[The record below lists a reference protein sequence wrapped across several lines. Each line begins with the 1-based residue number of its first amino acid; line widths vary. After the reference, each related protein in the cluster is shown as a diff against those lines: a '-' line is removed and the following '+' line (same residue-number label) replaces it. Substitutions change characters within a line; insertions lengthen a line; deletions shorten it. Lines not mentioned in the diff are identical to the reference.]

1 MTVSYSQAKV
11 IYQGNGQTTQ
21 WDIPFPYIHADDVQ
35 VYVVQADGT
44 EQKLSGNFS
53 IDPSLQSLTYPL
65 SGSQIPP
72 LSSGQKLV
80 ILRSTPLAQQT
91 EFDAQQSFD
100 PFVLEEG
107 YDKAMMIAQEQA
119 EQLSRAIKFP
129 LSSSASQTDAAGYLQ
144 AITDGVSTAQTAA
157 SQAQSHAAQ
166 SAQSA
171 ATASASAQSAAGHA
185 QGAEEA
191 KEEAQTAI
199 ATLTQSLATISDSV
213 LSAQTA
219 AATAQQC
226 QTKTQQSAQAAAASA
241 AEAQS
246 MVATHNAD
254 TEAHTDIRTKIGT
267 DIAAH
272 NQSTAA
278 HADIRTALSS
288 KAEQTALAAHTA
300 RTDNPHAVTK
310 VQVGLGN
317 VDNTADADKPVSAAA
332 QAALDLKA
340 NSADVDAEIS
350 DINSDISDINA
361 ALERKQNDGDFHPE
375 DYGWPD
381 IRPAARPNAIIL
393 LAGVKSDYSA
403 YYNLGFAAT
412 CEGGYNVFVDG
423 VQYGDTYASG
433 AQCSIT
439 WSQYSATAGFS
450 VTQPEVLTAHIVQ
463 IVPATYGNT
472 ISAYTSARVASSGRE
487 EQGVLWCHINS
498 LQAIGL
504 ESAFAKYNSVLNK
517 NFTALTCAA
526 ESIKV
531 SSFVQMLGQ
540 GSDLYSFYSNCT
552 FIPTLDLGG
561 QTMAGVGALNTN
573 GLKKIKIKNGI
584 ISQVNALFSN
594 NTALR
599 KIELDEVILRCDAAA
614 AGGYIIDNFLYNA
627 QSLQELPQVDMT
639 DCQRA
644 YPFISNAVSLKDTYL
659 DFGYATQ
666 LKRLGIYGTSQ
677 YPINGIKQLLV
688 SQKAPFDYAS
698 APQINVSYTGLDQNA
713 LVALFN
719 SLPTVTA
726 GQVINIT
733 GATGAAALTSEQLA
747 IATDKGWTVTR

>member
-1 MTVSYSQAKV
+1 MAQTKLNEEQVDLTNYKKAA
-11 IYQGNGQTTQ
+11 QTTAE
-21 WDIPFPYIHADDVQ
+21 INAAVQ
-35 VYVVQADGT
+35 T
-44 EQKLSGNFS
+44 HN
-53 IDPSLQSLTYPL
+53 
-65 SGSQIPP
+65 
-72 LSSGQKLV
+72 
-80 ILRSTPLAQQT
+80 
-91 EFDAQQSFD
+91 
-100 PFVLEEG
+100 
-107 YDKAMMIAQEQA
+107 
-119 EQLSRAIKFP
+119 
-129 LSSSASQTDAAGYLQ
+129 
-144 AITDGVSTAQTAA
+144 TDGSA
-157 SQAQSHAAQ
+157 HA
-166 SAQSA
+166 
-171 ATASASAQSAAGHA
+171 
-185 QGAEEA
+185 
-191 KEEAQTAI
+191 
-199 ATLTQSLATISDSV
+199 
-213 LSAQTA
+213 
-219 AATAQQC
+219 
-226 QTKTQQSAQAAAASA
+226 
-241 AEAQS
+241 
-246 MVATHNAD
+246 
-254 TEAHTDIRTKIGT
+254 DIRTQIGT

-272 NQSTAA
+272 NTSTSA
-278 HADIRTALSS
+278 HADIRSTLAG

-340 NSADVDAEIS
+340 NSAEVDA
-350 DINSDISDINA
+350 DISDINA
-361 ALERKQNDGDFHPE
+361 ALERKQDDGDFHPE

-381 IRPAARPNAIIL
+381 IRPAARPNAIVL
-393 LAGVKSDYSA
+393 LAGVASDYSA
-403 YYNLGFAAT
+403 YDNLGFAAT
-412 CEGGYNVFVDG
+412 CEGGYNVFIDG

-439 WSQYSATAGFS
+439 WSQYSATAGFP
-450 VTQPEVLTAHIVQ
+450 VTQPQALTAHIVQ

-498 LQAIGL
+498 LQTIGL

-531 SSFVQMLGQ
+531 SSFAQMLGQ
-540 GSDLYSFYSNCT
+540 GSDLYSFYSDCT

-561 QTMAGVGALNTN
+561 QTMPGVGALNTN

-584 ISQVNALFSN
+584 ISQVNALFFY

-614 AGGYIIDNFLYNA
+614 AGGYVIDNFLYNA

-659 DFGYATQ
+659 DFGYATK

-677 YPINGIKQLLV
+677 YPIKGIKQLLV
-688 SQKAPFDYAS
+688 SQQAPFDYAS

-719 SLPTVTA
+719 SLPYNVGYTVVGSPTIQNGVASGFSSNNCLKLNGQNQIGTSFVLKGKFRTPSVFPSQNEYIRSYFADKSFGYSSGIYLNTENKLCWYIGRKVGTDGILFTYQSALSPNTDYWYKAEFVGGNFIFSISSDGTYYEEVARATNIFPDDLVFFRQTIGAQYFSQTNIQNPFSGSIYLNEFYEEFNGYPCFRGTA
-726 GQVINIT
+726 AMDKTINIT
-733 GATGAAALTSEQLA
+733 GATGAASLTAEQLA

>member
-317 VDNTADADKPVSAAA
+317 VDNTADADKPVS
-332 QAALDLKA
+332 
-340 NSADVDAEIS
+340 SAVQ
-350 DINSDISDINA
+350 A
-361 ALERKQNDGDFHPE
+361 ALERKEDDDEFHPE
-375 DYGWPD
+375 DYGWSD
-381 IRPAARPNAIIL
+381 MRPAARPNAVML
-393 LAGVKSDYSA
+393 LAGVKADYSV
-403 YYNLGFAAT
+403 YDNLGFAAT
-412 CEGGYNVFVDG
+412 CEGGYNVFIDG
-423 VQYGDTYASG
+423 MQYGDTYASG

-439 WSQYSATAGFS
+439 WSQYSATAGFP
-450 VTQPEVLTAHIVQ
+450 VTQPQALTAHIVQ
-463 IVPATYGNT
+463 IVPAVYGNNIT
-472 ISAYTSARVASSGRE
+472 AYQSARVAASGLE
-487 EQGVLWCHINS
+487 KQGVLWAHFNVGAAVDVS
-498 LQAIGL
+498 D
-504 ESAFAKYNSVLNK
+504 AFAKYSAVSNSL
-517 NFTALTCAA
+517 FSAITC
-526 ESIKV
+526 SGKTLHV
-531 SSFVQMLGQ
+531 SAIAGMLGQ
-540 GSDLYSFYSNCT
+540 SSDLFSYGSSCVFL
-552 FIPTLDLGG
+552 PVLDLEGKSMSG
-561 QTMAGVGALNTN
+561 AGAFNTN
-573 GLKKIKIKNGI
+573 GLKKIKIKNGKI
-584 ISQVNALFSN
+584 IQLNVFASN
-594 NTALR
+594 NVSLQ
-599 KIELDEVILRCDAAA
+599 KIELEDVALLT
-614 AGGYIIDNFLYNA
+614 AGSAFGSYVLDNFLLNA
-627 QSLQELPQVDMT
+627 QSLQQLPAVDMSY
-639 DCQRA
+639 CQRA
-644 YPFISNAVSLKDTYL
+644 YPFVSNAVSLKDTYL
-659 DFGYATQ
+659 DLGYATQ
-666 LKRLGIYGTSQ
+666 LKRFGFYGTSQ
-677 YPINGIKQLLV
+677 YPINGLKQLLV
-688 SQKAPFDYAS
+688 SPQAPFDYAS
-698 APQINVSYTGLDQNA
+698 APQINVAYTGLDTNA
-713 LVALFN
+713 LAALFN

-733 GATGAAALTSEQLA
+733 GAAGAASLTAEQLA